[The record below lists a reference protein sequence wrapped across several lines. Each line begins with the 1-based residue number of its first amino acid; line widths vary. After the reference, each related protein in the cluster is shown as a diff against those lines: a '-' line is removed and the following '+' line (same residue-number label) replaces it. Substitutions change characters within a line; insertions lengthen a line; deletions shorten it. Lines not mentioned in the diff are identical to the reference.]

1 MKKVFSKII
10 FCIFFLSCFSL
21 KIFAQEVVIVDS
33 EDNLYEQTL
42 KEYNEYSSLLK
53 KYFSSQ
59 QDEFLKSYA
68 EKSCEIYS
76 IENAF
81 GEIQNF
87 LIAESLFYWNYFRKK
102 INDDEAKK
110 IIDKEIIGYWNYLNE
125 NIILDNNFLV
135 VYNFVEYFLNLKNV
149 QIELPISEFKI
160 TDFSFEKL
168 NKDYELPSDV
178 FVRNNFY
185 QTLAKAESLLF
196 KLNINKKILDVQ
208 MALSEETFYKV
219 LNNPK
224 LLYVIFNNEK
234 YFSIKESFCKTAK
247 LLYNTEIIFNENKFD
262 LNNIYSFF
270 SKDIYEKIYFN
281 LPSLEKSSDVEIQ
294 YEFVNSFS
302 DFMLKQIK
310 EGFDI
315 EKIFSSLEF
324 EVINKIIDDNYFSF
338 CVDVKFLK
346 NILDKINLFLTLE
359 CPIELVLSN
368 FKVESGEYE

>member
-1 MKKVFSKII
+1 MKKVFSKFV

-53 KYFSSQ
+53 KHFSSQ

-68 EKSCEIYS
+68 ERSYEIYS

-87 LIAESLFYWNYFRKK
+87 LIAESLFYWNYFRKN

-110 IIDKEIIGYWNYLNE
+110 IIDKEIIDYWNYLNE

-135 VYNFVEYFLNLKNV
+135 VYNYVEYFLNLKNI

-160 TDFSFEKL
+160 TDFNFEKL
-168 NKDYELPSDV
+168 NIDYELPSDV
-178 FVRNNFY
+178 FVRNDFY
-185 QTLAKAESLLF
+185 QTITKAESLLF
-196 KLNINKKILDVQ
+196 KLNKEVLDVEIV
-208 MALSEETFYKV
+208 LSEETFYKV

-224 LLYVIFNNEK
+224 LLFVIFNNEK

-247 LLYNTEIIFNENKFD
+247 LLYDVEVILTENKFD

-270 SKDIYEKIYFN
+270 SKDIFEKIYFN
-281 LPSLEKSSDVEIQ
+281 LPSLQKSSDIEIQ

-315 EKIFSSLEF
+315 EEIFSPLEF
-324 EVINKIIDDNYFSF
+324 EVINKIIENNYFAF
-338 CVDVKFLK
+338 CVDVNFLK
-346 NILDKINLFLTLE
+346 SILDKINLFLSLE
-359 CPIELVLSN
+359 CPTELVLSN
-368 FKVESGEYE
+368 LKVESGEHE

>member
-1 MKKVFSKII
+1 MKKVFSKFV

-21 KIFAQEVVIVDS
+21 KIFTQEVVIVDS

-42 KEYNEYSSLLK
+42 KEYNEYSSLLE

-87 LIAESLFYWNYFRKK
+87 LIAESLFYWNYFRKN

-110 IIDKEIIGYWNYLNE
+110 IIDKEIIDYWNYLNE

-135 VYNFVEYFLNLKNV
+135 VYNYVEYFLNLKNI

-160 TDFSFEKL
+160 TDFNFEKL
-168 NKDYELPSDV
+168 NIDYELPSDV
-178 FVRNNFY
+178 FVRNDFY

-196 KLNINKKILDVQ
+196 KLNKEVLDVEIV
-208 MALSEETFYKV
+208 LSEETFYKV

-224 LLYVIFNNEK
+224 LLFVIFNNEK
-234 YFSIKESFCKTAK
+234 YCSIKESFCKTAK
-247 LLYNTEIIFNENKFD
+247 LLYDVEVILTENKFD

-270 SKDIYEKIYFN
+270 SKDIFEKIYFN
-281 LPSLEKSSDVEIQ
+281 LPSLEKSSDIEIQ

-315 EKIFSSLEF
+315 EEIFSPLEF
-324 EVINKIIDDNYFSF
+324 EVINKIIENNYFAF
-338 CVDVKFLK
+338 CVDVNFLK
-346 NILDKINLFLTLE
+346 SILDKINLFLSLE
-359 CPIELVLSN
+359 CPTELVLSN
-368 FKVESGEYE
+368 LKVESGEHE

>member
-1 MKKVFSKII
+1 MKKVFSKFV
-10 FCIFFLSCFSL
+10 FCIIFLSCFSL

-53 KYFSSQ
+53 KHFSSQ

-68 EKSCEIYS
+68 EKSYEIYS

-87 LIAESLFYWNYFRKK
+87 LIAESLFYWNYFRKN

-110 IIDKEIIGYWNYLNE
+110 IIDKEIIDYWNYLNE

-135 VYNFVEYFLNLKNV
+135 VYNYVEYFLNLKNI

-196 KLNINKKILDVQ
+196 KLNKEVLDVEIV
-208 MALSEETFYKV
+208 LSEETFYKV

-224 LLYVIFNNEK
+224 LLFVIFNNEK

-247 LLYNTEIIFNENKFD
+247 LLYDVEVILTENKFD

-270 SKDIYEKIYFN
+270 SKDIFEKIYFN
-281 LPSLEKSSDVEIQ
+281 LPSLEKSSDIEIQ

-302 DFMLKQIK
+302 DFMVKQIK

-315 EKIFSSLEF
+315 EEIFSPLEF
-324 EVINKIIDDNYFSF
+324 EVINKIIENNYFAF
-338 CVDVKFLK
+338 CVDVNFLK
-346 NILDKINLFLTLE
+346 SILDKINLFLSLE
-359 CPIELVLSN
+359 CPTELVLSN
-368 FKVESGEYE
+368 LKVESGEHE

>member
-1 MKKVFSKII
+1 MKKVFSKFV

-42 KEYNEYSSLLK
+42 KEYNEYSSLLE
-53 KYFSSQ
+53 KYFSTQ
-59 QDEFLKSYA
+59 QNEFLKSYA
-68 EKSCEIYS
+68 EKSFEIYS
-76 IENAF
+76 VENAF

-87 LIAESLFYWNYFRKK
+87 LIAESLFYWNYFRKN
-102 INDDEAKK
+102 INDDEVKK
-110 IIDKEIIGYWNYLNE
+110 IIDKEIIDYWNYLNE

-135 VYNFVEYFLNLKNV
+135 VYNYVEYFLNLKNI

-160 TDFSFEKL
+160 TDFNFEKL
-168 NKDYELPSDV
+168 NIDYELPSDV
-178 FVRNNFY
+178 FVRNDFY

-196 KLNINKKILDVQ
+196 KLNKEVLDVEIV
-208 MALSEETFYKV
+208 LSEETFYKV

-224 LLYVIFNNEK
+224 LLFVIFNNEK

-247 LLYNTEIIFNENKFD
+247 LLYDVEVILTENKFD

-270 SKDIYEKIYFN
+270 SKDIFEKIYFN
-281 LPSLEKSSDVEIQ
+281 LPSLEKSSDIEIQ

-315 EKIFSSLEF
+315 EEIFSPLEF
-324 EVINKIIDDNYFSF
+324 EVINKIIENNYFAF
-338 CVDVKFLK
+338 CVDVNFLK
-346 NILDKINLFLTLE
+346 SILDKINLFLSLE
-359 CPIELVLSN
+359 CPTELVLSN
-368 FKVESGEYE
+368 LKVESGEHE